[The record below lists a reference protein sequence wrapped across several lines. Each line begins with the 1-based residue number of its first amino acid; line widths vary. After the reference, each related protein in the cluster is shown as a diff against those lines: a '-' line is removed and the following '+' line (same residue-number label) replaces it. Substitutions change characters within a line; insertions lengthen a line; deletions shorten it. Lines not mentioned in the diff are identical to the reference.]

1 MTKPNLEQ
9 SHLEQSLCEALD
21 AAGRDYEQAVRAIQ
35 VISHEI
41 TEGNG
46 HGQTF
51 GRLQQ
56 IAVSTRETEVRVSR
70 LRDDWHRQGQRPGNR
85 LQAVLKRQENILRN
99 LIHSLNEAE
108 EVARSVRGKV
118 IQRVDDSTR
127 SHQMHSAYARTVRQA
142 AE

>member
-9 SHLEQSLCEALD
+9 SLCDALD
-21 AAGRDYEQAVRAIQ
+21 AAGRDYEQAVRAIK
-35 VISHEI
+35 VISQEI
-41 TEGNG
+41 TAGNG

-70 LRDDWHRQGQRPGNR
+70 LREEWRRQGQRPGVR
-85 LQAVLKRQENILRN
+85 LQSVLKRQKGILRE
-99 LIHSLNEAE
+99 LITSLNEAE
-108 EVARSVRGKV
+108 EVARSVRGRV
-118 IQRVDDSTR
+118 IQRVDESTK

-142 AE
+142 AQ